1 MRAEAELNVSKWNTS
16 MGRGFSMTDNTK
28 YEINRRYPLESGFC
42 PVDGEAVVTV
52 WLKTKARDCASGK
65 ARDCASGKA
74 LDLYWGTDE
83 VTHFMVLEYPPE
95 NKVRWMNVYENGTS
109 GFYKTKEVA
118 DRYATLRRTECI
130 RVEYMD
136 GEGL

>member
-1 MRAEAELNVSKWNTS
+1 
-16 MGRGFSMTDNTK
+16 MTDNKK
-28 YEINRRYPLESGFC
+28 YEVNRRYPFEEGCC

-65 ARDCASGKA
+65 A
-74 LDLYWGTDE
+74 LDLYWGNEE

-95 NKVRWMNVYENGTS
+95 KKVRWVNMYK
-109 GFYKTKEVA
+109 FFHKTKEEA
-118 DRYATLRRTECI
+118 DLCASGSRTAC
-130 RVEYMD
+130 VKVDYFD